1 MDAAIEA
8 QCAPI
13 DGRGFTA
20 RGQSACMY
28 DAKLIEYL
36 KRDWKPDSRRM

>member
-1 MDAAIEA
+1 MLQSKRNAHQLMAA
-8 QCAPI
+8 
-13 DGRGFTA
+13 GFTA